1 MTCTRTLTL
10 LVLAIALTVGCNR
23 QEAPKPMAGAQ
34 FRLHTEPK
42 GAISVSQL
50 KTTADSEV
58 AVAGCIGGES
68 NPWVDGMAAFVL
80 ADETVLAHC
89 RAESADKNC
98 HCPAKGLNEATV
110 LVKFVDATGEPL
122 PVDSRKLLSVN
133 ELDRVVVKGKAER
146 DADGNVVIVAGGIYV
161 RR

>member
-1 MTCTRTLTL
+1 MTYTRALTL
-10 LVLAIALTVGCNR
+10 FLLATASTIGCGR
-23 QEAPKPMAGAQ
+23 QETPQPSAGAQ
-34 FRLHTEPK
+34 FRLHSEPK

-50 KTTADSEV
+50 KSTADSEV

-68 NPWVDGMAAFVL
+68 NPWVDGMAAFML

-89 RAESADKNC
+89 RAETGDKNC
-98 HCPAKGLNEATV
+98 QCQAKGLNEATV

-122 PVDSRKLLSVN
+122 PVDSRKLLRVN

-146 DADGNVVIVAGGIYV
+146 DADGNVVIVAGGIFV